1 VPGFYA
7 IAATVPFLTLR
18 SIERAAA
25 VGVGVAFTTLVG
37 AWLLHRATLA
47 DDFDIQPQNSDGLI
61 AVLEAHGLTHGYA
74 GYWQANLL
82 TWESDGRISS
92 RAVQQAEVC
101 HAAAP
106 GWFCPYPIF
115 SISDWYVPQGGRT
128 FLIRETG
135 GSFVSQPPPAQP
147 PPVSVFSYDR
157 FEVYVYDRDIGA
169 EAARHAEGWPPG

>member
-1 VPGFYA
+1 M
-7 IAATVPFLTLR
+7 TWR
-18 SIERAAA
+18 
-25 VGVGVAFTTLVG
+25 
-37 AWLLHRATLA
+37 
-47 DDFDIQPQNSDGLI
+47 PQLNVVCGRCGK
-61 AVLEAHGLTHGYA
+61 ARGLTHGYA

-82 TWESDGRISS
+82 TWESQGRITS

-115 SISDWYVPQGGRT
+115 SISDWYLPQGGRT
-128 FLIRETG
+128 FLIRESRG
-135 GSFVSQPPPAQP
+135 GFVSQPPPAQP